1 MAVKTERFIGLGQT
15 LLHCKALTIIFK
27 IGYGK
32 TISHNSQISP
42 NCEFFPSWA
51 HCETGFVKRII
62 EPYFAGSEHFCWT
75 GEKMGKYNCR
85 IAQDGLLAANPTQVS
100 GTMGWVN
107 LLYNETR
114 N

>member
-32 TISHNSQISP
+32 TISHDSQISP

-51 HCETGFVKRII
+51 HCAVLHSFFELNNGFDVPRQLKGLPVHSDAQKSSN
-62 EPYFAGSEHFCWT
+62 PYTF
-75 GEKMGKYNCR
+75 
-85 IAQDGLLAANPTQVS
+85 L
-100 GTMGWVN
+100 
-107 LLYNETR
+107 
-114 N
+114 

>member
-32 TISHNSQISP
+32 TISHDSQISP

-51 HCETGFVKRII
+51 HCAPPTIVTHLVTIYSNTPTII
-62 EPYFAGSEHFCWT
+62 TSSLWVS
-75 GEKMGKYNCR
+75 
-85 IAQDGLLAANPTQVS
+85 DGLMAFLLNLCTIQDSLRSSAYLALA
-100 GTMGWVN
+100 
-107 LLYNETR
+107 LLRYL
-114 N
+114 

>member
-32 TISHNSQISP
+32 TISHDSQISP

-51 HCETGFVKRII
+51 HCAAHTTPVGVEPHGPSLGAPPKHTVPLGVDLARPVFKKTGPK
-62 EPYFAGSEHFCWT
+62 S
-75 GEKMGKYNCR
+75 
-85 IAQDGLLAANPTQVS
+85 LARE
-100 GTMGWVN
+100 
-107 LLYNETR
+107 L
-114 N
+114 

>member
-32 TISHNSQISP
+32 TISHDSQISP

-51 HCETGFVKRII
+51 HCAI
-62 EPYFAGSEHFCWT
+62 
-75 GEKMGKYNCR
+75 
-85 IAQDGLLAANPTQVS
+85 GLFMFLKEANF
-100 GTMGWVN
+100 N
-107 LLYNETR
+107 A
-114 N
+114 

>member
-32 TISHNSQISP
+32 TISHDSQISP

-51 HCETGFVKRII
+51 HCGEAAQWSLQSGARGFWGGR
-62 EPYFAGSEHFCWT
+62 
-75 GEKMGKYNCR
+75 
-85 IAQDGLLAANPTQVS
+85 
-100 GTMGWVN
+100 
-107 LLYNETR
+107 
-114 N
+114 